1 MLAALPTHP
10 SPRLNPFV
18 PLLSS
23 LFSVTSA
30 TSALKSPR
38 SPIAEFNPLVQSPN
52 HFPLFP
58 HQVDI
63 EHAQTS
69 VYPERLGRGANPSP
83 FIVYFTTSVYPGGGA
98 SEHSL
103 ARRFRSIPYPEPAPA
118 PSITPL
124 NATLTKKQGLPYACL
139 APPLLATH
147 YSPPTTHFPH
157 HSATLCLRGTH
168 DPR

>member
-10 SPRLNPFV
+10 SPRLDPFV

-58 HQVDI
+58 HPVNI
-63 EHAQTS
+63 AHAQT
-69 VYPERLGRGANPSP
+69 PINPSP
-83 FIVYFTTSVYPGGGA
+83 SIVYFTTSSHPGGGA
-98 SEHSL
+98 SEHSR
-103 ARRFRSIPYPEPAPA
+103 ARRFRSMPCPTPAPA

-139 APPLLATH
+139 APPILATH

-157 HSATLCLRGTH
+157 QSATLSLRGTH

>member
-10 SPRLNPFV
+10 SPRLDPFV

-38 SPIAEFNPLVQSPN
+38 SLIAEFHPLAQSPN

-58 HQVDI
+58 HPVNI
-63 EHAQTS
+63 AHAQTPIKPFPL
-69 VYPERLGRGANPSP
+69 YRLLHNFRIPRGWGLRALSRAPL
-83 FIVYFTTSVYPGGGA
+83 
-98 SEHSL
+98 SL
-103 ARRFRSIPYPEPAPA
+103 PAMLHAGSRPVHN
-118 PSITPL
+118 SFKR
-124 NATLTKKQGLPYACL
+124 NAYKKTG
-139 APPLLATH
+139 APPRQPCTAPPH

-168 DPR
+168 DPP